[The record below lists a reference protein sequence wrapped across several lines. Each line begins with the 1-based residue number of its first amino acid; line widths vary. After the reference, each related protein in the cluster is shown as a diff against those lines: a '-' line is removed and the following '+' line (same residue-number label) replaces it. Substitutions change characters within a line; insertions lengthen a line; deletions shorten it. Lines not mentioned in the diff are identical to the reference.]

1 MNGVSMNEQEIES
14 TVNECLRAVSARVA
28 ASIEALNMD
37 DADKA
42 LHILRKLK
50 GILPKP
56 EQRHI
61 DSALVELE
69 K

>member
-1 MNGVSMNEQEIES
+1 MSDQELES
-14 TVNECLRAVSARVA
+14 AVNECLRAVSARVDV
-28 ASIEALNMD
+28 SIEALNMN

-61 DSALVELE
+61 DSALVDSI

>member
-1 MNGVSMNEQEIES
+1 MNDQELES
-14 TVNECLRAVSARVA
+14 TVNECLRAVASRVD
-28 ASIEALNMD
+28 ASIEALNMN

>member
-1 MNGVSMNEQEIES
+1 MNEQEIES
-14 TVNECLRAVSARVA
+14 TVNECLRAVASRVDA
-28 ASIEALNMD
+28 AIEALDMD
-37 DADKA
+37 EADKA

-61 DSALVELE
+61 DSALVDSI

>member
-1 MNGVSMNEQEIES
+1 MNEQEIES
-14 TVNECLRAVSARVA
+14 TVNECLRAVSARVDV
-28 ASIEALNMD
+28 SIEALNMN